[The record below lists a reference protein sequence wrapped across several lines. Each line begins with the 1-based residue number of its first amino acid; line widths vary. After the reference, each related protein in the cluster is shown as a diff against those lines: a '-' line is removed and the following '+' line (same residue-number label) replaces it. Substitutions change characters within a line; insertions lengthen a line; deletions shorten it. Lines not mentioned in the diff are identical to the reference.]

1 MFNDHACI
9 TVPFKTCRIK
19 TSSGQTQ
26 VRSDTDTP
34 TLKTVFGGY
43 INLIYQHRISVHIA
57 RQLLHYRPFVC
68 NSLSLSAQGD
78 GMCSWQGCLQ
88 CLLCVW
94 CLFIVWKPLT
104 SPSSLLGS
112 VNRSNVTK
120 YVKNLSMIHVLMQTS
135 MFNMLSSYI
144 HYFIAGCLGKLSTG
158 LHCPV

>member
-1 MFNDHACI
+1 MEATLTLSISIGFRSILQGNSCI
-9 TVPFKTCRIK
+9 
-19 TSSGQTQ
+19 
-26 VRSDTDTP
+26 
-34 TLKTVFGGY
+34 
-43 INLIYQHRISVHIA
+43 
-57 RQLLHYRPFVC
+57 YRPFVC

-144 HYFIAGCLGKLSTG
+144 HYFIAGCLGKLSTVQFKVYWKDKYWMKSEKKKHFG
-158 LHCPV
+158 RE